1 MQIASPM
8 SLIFV
13 YGSLKE
19 GFPNFHVNRGRRLA
33 GEYLTAEPYPL
44 FLHDG
49 QLPCLLPTAG
59 TGLRVRGQVFEV
71 VPEALAAMDALERV
85 GEAGGYRR
93 IEIEVV
99 AAASPDGPRL
109 AAFVYVQDPAFLDR
123 AGDHVGPI
131 DEYTLDHAQSLRW

>member
-1 MQIASPM
+1 M

-19 GFPNFHVNRGRRLA
+19 GFPNFHVNRGRRLP
-33 GEYLTAEPYPL
+33 GEYMTAEPHPL

-59 TGLRVRGQVFEV
+59 TGLQVRGQVFEV
-71 VPEALAAMDALERV
+71 TPEVLDAMDALERV

-99 AAASPDGPRL
+99 ATATADGRRL
-109 AAFVYVQDPAFLDR
+109 SAFVYVQDPAFLDR
-123 AGDHVGPI
+123 PGAHVGPI
-131 DEYTLDHAQSLRW
+131 DEYTLAHARSLRW

>member
-1 MQIASPM
+1 M
-8 SLIFV
+8 SLLFV

-19 GFPNFHVNRGRRLA
+19 GFPNFHINQGRRLP
-33 GEYLTAEPYPL
+33 GDYVTVEPYPL

-71 VPEALAAMDALERV
+71 TPEALAATDALERV
-85 GEAGGYRR
+85 GEEGGYRR
-93 IEIEVV
+93 IEIEVEV
-99 AAASPDGPRL
+99 VPAGADAAGSPRL
-109 AAFVYVQDPAFLDR
+109 AAFVYVQDPRFLDR
-123 AGDHVGPI
+123 PGEHVGPI

>member
-1 MQIASPM
+1 M

-19 GFPNFHVNRGRRLA
+19 GFPNFHINRGRRLA
-33 GEYLTAEPYPL
+33 GEYVTAEAYPL

-71 VPEALAAMDALERV
+71 GPEALDAMDALERV

-93 IEIEVV
+93 IEIDVV
-99 AAASPDGPRL
+99 LAATADDPGAPPL
-109 AAFVYVQDPAFLDR
+109 AAFVYVQDPVFLDR
-123 AGDHVGPI
+123 PGEHVGPI
-131 DEYTLDHAQSLRW
+131 DEYTLEHAQSLRW